1 MIKFLKFLVGSI
13 FVFFLVTFTSMSM
26 AKDHTIVAVSDIST
40 PTQVYNLENS
50 QSVEMLTK
58 EPVELTQQKT
68 EIKEIVRPFYTKCLT
83 VNPNTNVAEVMGK
96 ILANDFKSFG
106 STDVKSKEQLIKQV
120 QGFWKLI
127 PNLKWE
133 IQEMLQDGN
142 RVIVR
147 SLGSGTPKG
156 DFMGLPTDGTKSF
169 KIMTIDIHT
178 VKNGQVSEV
187 YHVEDW
193 ATAMRQLKK

>member
-1 MIKFLKFLVGSI
+1 
-13 FVFFLVTFTSMSM
+13 
-26 AKDHTIVAVSDIST
+26 
-40 PTQVYNLENS
+40 
-50 QSVEMLTK
+50 
-58 EPVELTQQKT
+58 
-68 EIKEIVRPFYTKCLT
+68 
-83 VNPNTNVAEVMGK
+83 MGK

>member
-1 MIKFLKFLVGSI
+1 
-13 FVFFLVTFTSMSM
+13 MSM